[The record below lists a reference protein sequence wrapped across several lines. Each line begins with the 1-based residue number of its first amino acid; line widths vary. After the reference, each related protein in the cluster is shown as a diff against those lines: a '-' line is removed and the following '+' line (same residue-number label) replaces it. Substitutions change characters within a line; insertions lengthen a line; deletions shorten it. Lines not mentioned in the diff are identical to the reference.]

1 MLTRSPFPSQHE
13 MIHAFLFLTKRDR
26 DRDGHGPDFRA
37 HMKRINDAA
46 GTSITVYHSFHQEV
60 EVHRGHWWKC
70 NVRAPG
76 GPMWQHVASSLL
88 LSRSGEGPLQ
98 LVAVLHMMRRDVV

>member
-1 MLTRSPFPSQHE
+1 MFHSHAHTLPLPFPSQHE

-46 GTSITVYHSFHQEV
+46 GASITVYHSFHQEV
-60 EVHRGHWWKC
+60 EVQRGHWWKC
-70 NVRAPG
+70 NVRALG
-76 GPMWQHVASSLL
+76 DLCGSMWQAACSFLAAAKARCSWWLCFT
-88 LSRSGEGPLQ
+88 
-98 LVAVLHMMRRDVV
+98 

>member
-1 MLTRSPFPSQHE
+1 

-76 GPMWQHVASSLL
+76 ELCGSMWHAACSFLAAAKARCSWWLCL
-88 LSRSGEGPLQ
+88 T
-98 LVAVLHMMRRDVV
+98 

>member
-26 DRDGHGPDFRA
+26 DRGGHGPDFRA

-46 GTSITVYHSFHQEV
+46 GASITVYHTQRTCS
-60 EVHRGHWWKC
+60 R
-70 NVRAPG
+70 
-76 GPMWQHVASSLL
+76 GPMRQHVASSLL